1 MKQLV
6 EYPLEEGGSILVE
19 VTVSDIEGRIQKAG
33 RPDELPVK
41 AAITFEAALN
51 TIRPVANAIV
61 SKLDGLQ
68 RPPDEVEVQ
77 FKLGLKTGANAVLT
91 SLEADTNLQL
101 TLKWVQEKK
110 ATE

>member
-19 VTVSDIEGRIQKAG
+19 VTIPEGEAKIQKAG
-33 RPDELPVK
+33 LQKELPIK

-51 TIRPVANAIV
+51 TIRPVVNAVI
-61 SKLDGLQ
+61 SKFDGLKK
-68 RPPDEVEVQ
+68 PPDEVEVQ
-77 FKLGLKTGANAVLT
+77 FKLGLKTGANAVLA

-101 TLKWVQEKK
+101 TLKWMREK
-110 ATE
+110 